1 MVLRDEHIPMD
12 DPSREAEP
20 GSRLNLLLSYGG
32 WREESMVD
40 QLPRLLNPMGI
51 RSYRAE
57 TGEEAEEIIRTYQVH
72 IAVVDLTIPLK
83 KSDQQ
88 LPTSSRVSPGGFR
101 MLQILRRLEQPP
113 PTIVIRPPDPSA
125 RQRARMLAESLREG
139 AFAVLDR
146 PVAIEHILDVLR
158 RVLRRHYAD
167 VWPE

>member
-1 MVLRDEHIPMD
+1 MVLRDDHIPTN
-12 DPSREAEP
+12 DPSGETDSS
-20 GSRLNLLLSYGG
+20 SRLNLLLSYGG
-32 WREESMVD
+32 WRERSIAD

-88 LPTSSRVSPGGFR
+88 LPDSFRISPGGSR
-101 MLQILRRLEQPP
+101 MLQLLRRLEHQP

-125 RQRARMLAESLREG
+125 RQRSRLLGESLREG
-139 AFAVLDR
+139 VFAVLDR
-146 PVAIEHILDVLR
+146 PVAIEHMLDVLR